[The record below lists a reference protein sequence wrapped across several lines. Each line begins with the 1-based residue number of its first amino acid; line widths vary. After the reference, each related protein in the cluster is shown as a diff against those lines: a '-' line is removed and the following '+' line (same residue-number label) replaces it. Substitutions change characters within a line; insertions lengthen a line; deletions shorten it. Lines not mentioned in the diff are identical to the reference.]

1 VCGFAG
7 KLFFD
12 RSRIV
17 DHDLLERMARAIAHR
32 GPDDQGVWTDGPI
45 GLASRRLA
53 VIDLSQ
59 RAHQPMAS
67 VDGCLYIAY
76 NGEVYNFQTLRAE
89 LERAGKRFRSTS
101 DTEVLLAL
109 YERDGTQMVRHLR
122 GMFAFAIWDG
132 PRRRL
137 VLARDRLGKKPV
149 FYFQHQHGLTFG
161 SEPKALLQDPDVP
174 AEPDEEA
181 LALYL
186 GLGYVPAPWSAFRGM
201 KKLPPAHLAVVE
213 NGQLRLERYWT
224 LCYQPKRRESE
235 EALAEELRAR
245 LSEAVRLRLI
255 SDVPF
260 GALLSGGID
269 SSIVVALM
277 RREHSGPIKTFSIG
291 FDEPR
296 YDESTHAAVVARYF
310 GTDHRPLTVRP
321 DALALLEQLVWHYN
335 EPFADSSALPSMAL
349 CQHARSEVTVALNG
363 DGGDESFVGY
373 ERYLALSA
381 AGRLDGLP
389 LSVRKRLAQLAQLL
403 PDGAPKTGSYRA
415 RRFAEALA
423 LAPLDRYVAWTGLFS
438 AEMRRRLT
446 RGCLDASSERLLGSL
461 WDGAD
466 GDGVIEAAVRSDVL
480 LYLPDDLLVKMDI
493 ASMSQSLE
501 VRSPFLDHEI
511 VEFAA
516 SLPLRL
522 KLKGRTLKYLLRRAF
537 RNDLPASI
545 LERPKMGFGVPLDRW
560 FRTDLRK
567 LSRDVLLDSTAMR
580 RGYFDPAEVR
590 RYLDEHA
597 SGRNYHHHRL
607 WALLMFELWHRAFI
621 DRPCSPAPPS
631 GRWRLDG
638 AGATPAA
645 AVACR

>member
-1 VCGFAG
+1 MCGLAG

-12 RSRIV
+12 RSRVV
-17 DHDLLERMARAIAHR
+17 DPDLLDRMAGAIAHR
-32 GPDDQGVWTDGPI
+32 GPDDQGVWGDGPI

-59 RAHQPMAS
+59 RGHQPMAS
-67 VDGCLYIAY
+67 ADGRLHIAY
-76 NGEVYNFQTLRAE
+76 NGEVYNFQTLRTE
-89 LERAGKRFRSTS
+89 LGRAGYRFRSTS

-109 YERDGTQMVRHLR
+109 YERDGMRMVRHLR
-122 GMFAFAIWDG
+122 GMFAFALWDG

-137 VLARDRLGKKPV
+137 LLVRDRLGKKPL

-181 LALYL
+181 LSLYL

-224 LCYQPKRRESE
+224 LRYEPKRRESE
-235 EALAEELRAR
+235 DALAEELRAR
-245 LSEAVRLRLI
+245 LREAVRLRLI

-260 GALLSGGID
+260 GALLSGGLD
-269 SSIVVALM
+269 SSVVVALM

-291 FDEPR
+291 FAEPT
-296 YDESTHAAVVARYF
+296 YDESAHAAVVARHF
-310 GTDHRPLTVRP
+310 GTDHRQLIVRP
-321 DALALLEQLVWHYN
+321 DAVALLDRLVWHYN

-363 DGGDESFVGY
+363 DGGDEAFVGY

-381 AGRLDGLP
+381 AGQLDGLP
-389 LSVRKRLAQLAQLL
+389 LSVRKGLARFAGLL
-403 PDGAPKTGSYRA
+403 PAGAPKTRSYRA
-415 RRFAEALA
+415 RRFAQVLA
-423 LAPLDRYVAWTGLFS
+423 LSPLDRYVSWTSVFS
-438 AEMRRRLT
+438 TEMRSTLT
-446 RGCLDASSERLLGSL
+446 RGRLDTSSERLLASL
-461 WDGAD
+461 WAEAD
-466 GDGVIEAAVRSDVL
+466 GEGAVEAAVRSDVL
-480 LYLPDDLLVKMDI
+480 LYLPEDLLVKMDI

-522 KLKGRTLKYLLRRAF
+522 KLKGQTLKSLLRRAF
-537 RNDLPASI
+537 QGELPASI
-545 LERPKMGFGVPLDRW
+545 LERPKMGFGVPIDRW
-560 FRTDLRK
+560 FRTDLRE
-567 LSRDVLLDSTAMR
+567 LTRDVLLDATATG
-580 RGYFDPAEVR
+580 RGYFDPGEVR
-590 RYLDEHA
+590 RYLDEHD
-597 SGRNYHHHRL
+597 SGRRHHHHRL

-621 DRPCSPAPPS
+621 DRPCSVAPPTS
-631 GRWRLDG
+631 QWRFNRAD
-638 AGATPAA
+638 ATPAA
-645 AVACR
+645 AVAGL